1 MRSRSK
7 QEELAGGIPLSKR
20 LVVRRSTLTAGGRDF
35 SVFPALEADHLSCG
49 CLDPLKEAI

>member
-7 QEELAGGIPLSKR
+7 QEELAGGIPQSKR